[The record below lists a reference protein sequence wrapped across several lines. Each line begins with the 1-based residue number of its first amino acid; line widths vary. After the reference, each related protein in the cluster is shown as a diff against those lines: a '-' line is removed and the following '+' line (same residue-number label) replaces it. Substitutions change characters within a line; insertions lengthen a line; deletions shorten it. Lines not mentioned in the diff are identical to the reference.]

1 MIFLNCIKSEIP
13 LPNFNFLPRATRVH
27 HNNFNRLM
35 DYMKLSSKRGMFY
48 SQLIKKKDFAF
59 ILYQTRAYVKE
70 IKSTLL
76 FITILV
82 DIFNKGPWSPP
93 HPRFPLSIV
102 PLVLQINIIS
112 LLYKNWKSWRKDYT
126 ENREE
131 CVKRKIIKTVT
142 LQSLWKEK
150 N

>member
-1 MIFLNCIKSEIP
+1 MYFIKPLQNILNDIFKLYKIRNTITK
-13 LPNFNFLPRATRVH
+13 LYFLPRATRVH

-48 SQLIKKKDFAF
+48 SQLIKKKDIAF

-102 PLVLQINIIS
+102 PLVSKLI
-112 LLYKNWKSWRKDYT
+112 
-126 ENREE
+126 
-131 CVKRKIIKTVT
+131 
-142 LQSLWKEK
+142 
-150 N
+150 